1 MNTSQFTDKQIM
13 DLSSSPSTGN
23 NKIDFLDLVN
33 SRQDVNV
40 SGAKEEI
47 VPSYEF
53 HPIRP
58 IGSSSS
64 PPMSNADSSNVGG
77 ARVWNSADSKTNT
90 GIRNYGSLESMEPAK
105 VIVEKDGSRFDSTLV
120 SEIDHT
126 MKKYTDNLLHA
137 LDGVSARISQLETR
151 TRQIENSVD
160 DLKLSVGNNFGGTD
174 GKLRQ
179 LENILRE
186 VHTEVQVIRDKQEI
200 VEAKL
205 EVAKLQVSKVEQQVD
220 THNTLPMESLQ
231 PAASAPQHSPQ
242 QQYFPAAL
250 AQPLPTL
257 PPLDAPPHP
266 PQQNLPPQVQLP
278 NQLSLNQ
285 ISSGPPR
292 ESYIPA
298 PGQAPEIPSQQY
310 QMPLPQQLQISPPPL
325 PQQQYQSAP
334 QPQYSQPPLPPQS
347 HLSLPPVNPSQPPQ
361 PQHQHQPPLGHHI
374 EEPTFIPQQSF
385 PPNIVK
391 PPSLPSSGALPQQFY
406 GAAPNMY
413 EQPSNR
419 PGPGFSGAYGPSSGH
434 GEPYPHSS
442 SFSQYGSGSPRKSQQ
457 LPPTMS
463 QSGGSGYP
471 QLPTARIL
479 PQALPTASAVG
490 GSSSSAG
497 SGNRVPVDDV
507 VEKVTHM
514 GFPREQV
521 RETVRKLTD
530 NGQAV
535 DLNVVLDKLMN
546 DGDVQPPRGWFGR

>member
-1 MNTSQFTDKQIM
+1 MNPSQFTDKQIM
-13 DLSSSPSTGN
+13 DLSSSPITAN

-33 SRQDVNV
+33 PRQDVNG

-58 IGSSSS
+58 IGSSS

-77 ARVWNSADSKTNT
+77 ARAWNSADSKTNT

-126 MKKYTDNLLHA
+126 MKKYTDNLLHV

-179 LENILRE
+179 LENIMRE

-205 EVAKLQVSKVEQQVD
+205 EVAKLQVSKVEQKVD
-220 THNTLPMESLQ
+220 TRNTLPMDSLQ

-242 QQYFPAAL
+242 QQYFPANL
-250 AQPLPTL
+250 QQPLPTL

-266 PQQNLPPQVQLP
+266 PQQNLPPQAQLP

-298 PGQAPEIPSQQY
+298 PEIPSQQY
-310 QMPLPQQLQISPPPL
+310 QMPLQQQLQISPPPL
-325 PQQQYQSAP
+325 PQQQYQSPP

-361 PQHQHQPPLGHHI
+361 PQHQPPLGHHT

-413 EQPSNR
+413 ELPSNR
-419 PGPGFSGAYGPSSGH
+419 PGPGFSGTYGPSSGH
-434 GEPYPHSS
+434 GEPY
-442 SFSQYGSGSPRKSQQ
+442 FSQYGSGSPRKSQQ

-490 GSSSSAG
+490 GSSSSVG

-514 GFPREQV
+514 GFPRDQV
-521 RETVRKLTD
+521 KETVRKLTD